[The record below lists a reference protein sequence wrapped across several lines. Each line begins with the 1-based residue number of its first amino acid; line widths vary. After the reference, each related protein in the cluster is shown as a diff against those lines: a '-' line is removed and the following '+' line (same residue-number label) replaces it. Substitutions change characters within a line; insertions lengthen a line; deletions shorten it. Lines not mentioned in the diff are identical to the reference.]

1 MILRRAL
8 RLRIHFLKGIGV
20 FAALGLTTPALA
32 QKKPLLHSWEQRFI
46 RGNIAVS
53 EWLDGVAEG
62 LDLFLV
68 GKDISDRRNDTSV
81 TLRNSTYSVEG
92 ENVSNRISLSVNP
105 RLPNLEEYWQLKFT
119 SYDEREEARGVRR
132 GYLRQDP
139 REENYGATI
148 GLIRRLGNVRTSFQP
163 RIELQ
168 DPLRVSH
175 SLTFESLL
183 DLEKVDMNPKVEFF
197 AKPDKGVGIFTAL
210 NLNYQISPKY
220 SFTLINEG
228 EYEEKLNKLLVTNGV
243 ALGQDLTAST
253 ALSYSLIFTSHNR
266 ESYHLNGSSF
276 AISWNHLIYRRIL
289 DYQVTP
295 HVDFLDENHFK
306 PKLGL
311 TVNVSLH
318 F

>member
-1 MILRRAL
+1 MIAGLIVGAS
-8 RLRIHFLKGIGV
+8 IPV
-20 FAALGLTTPALA
+20 FA
-32 QKKPLLHSWEQRFI
+32 QKKPLIRTWEQRFI
-46 RGNIAVS
+46 QGNIAVS

-62 LDLFLV
+62 VDLFLV

-81 TLRNSTYSVEG
+81 TLKNSTYSMEG

-119 SYDEREEARGVRR
+119 SYDEREDARGIRR
-132 GYLRQDP
+132 GYLRQAP

-148 GLIRRLGNVRTSFQP
+148 GLIRRLGSVRTSFQP

-175 SLTFESLL
+175 SLTFESVL
-183 DLEKVDMNPKVEFF
+183 DLERLDMNPKIEFF
-197 AKPDKGVGIFTAL
+197 AKPDRGVGVFTAL
-210 NLNYQISPKY
+210 NLNYEISPKY
-220 SFTLINEG
+220 SFTLINES
-228 EYEEKLNKLLVTNGV
+228 EYEEKINKLSVTNGV

-253 ALSYSLIFTSHNR
+253 ALSYSLIFNSHNR
-266 ESYHLNGSSF
+266 ESYHLNSYSF
-276 AISWNHLIYRRIL
+276 AISWNHLVYRRIL
-289 DYQVTP
+289 DYQITP
-295 HVDFLDENHFK
+295 HVDFQDERHFK
-306 PKLGL
+306 PQAGL

>member
-1 MILRRAL
+1 MRRFKILIVGAVL
-8 RLRIHFLKGIGV
+8 GV
-20 FAALGLTTPALA
+20 AAPAFA
-32 QKKPLLHSWEQRFI
+32 QKKPLIRTWEQRFI
-46 RGNIAVS
+46 QGNIAVS

-62 LDLFLV
+62 IDLFLV
-68 GKDISDRRNDTSV
+68 GKEISDRRNDTSV
-81 TLRNSTYSVEG
+81 TVRNSTYSMEG
-92 ENVSNRISLSVNP
+92 EKVSNRISLSVNP
-105 RLPNLEEYWQLKFT
+105 SFPNLEEYWQLKFT
-119 SYDEREEARGVRR
+119 SYDEREDARGIRR
-132 GYLRQDP
+132 GYLRQNP

-183 DLEKVDMNPKVEFF
+183 DLERIDMNPKVEFF
-197 AKPDKGVGIFTAL
+197 AKPDRGVGVFTAL
-210 NLNYQISPKY
+210 NLNYEISPKY

-228 EYEEKLNKLLVTNGV
+228 EYEEKLNKLSVTNGV
-243 ALGQDLTAST
+243 ALGQDLTAFT
-253 ALSYSLIFTSHNR
+253 ALSYSLIFTSNNR
-266 ESYHLNGSSF
+266 ESYHMNSYSF
-276 AISWNHLIYRRIL
+276 AISWNHLIYRKIL

-295 HVDFLDENHFK
+295 HVDFLDERHFK
-306 PKLGL
+306 PQAGL